1 MISTI
6 RNKTVYEK
14 MLKKFLVAVFW
25 IGVWQL
31 IYLAV
36 QQEILVVSP
45 ARVFQRLL
53 ELSGEE
59 HFWNTVFS
67 SMLRI
72 ISGFVL
78 GMLFGA
84 LLAVLTSINKFIY
97 GIFHPLIS
105 IIKATPVASFIVLAL
120 VWIKSPNVP
129 IFTSFLMVTPI
140 VWANIFNG
148 IKKTDSNL
156 LNMAKLYRFGK
167 LKTVKLIYIPSVMP
181 YFTAACTTGLGF
193 SWKAGIAAEIL
204 ANTPISIGQ
213 NIYDSK
219 IYIETCDLFAWTAV
233 VILMSV
239 ILEFLMVKLMKWLGR
254 KYSVWG

>member
-78 GMLFGA
+78 GMLFGT

-97 GIFHPLIS
+97 EIFH
-105 IIKATPVASFIVLAL
+105 K
-120 VWIKSPNVP
+120 
-129 IFTSFLMVTPI
+129 
-140 VWANIFNG
+140 
-148 IKKTDSNL
+148 
-156 LNMAKLYRFGK
+156 
-167 LKTVKLIYIPSVMP
+167 
-181 YFTAACTTGLGF
+181 
-193 SWKAGIAAEIL
+193 
-204 ANTPISIGQ
+204 
-213 NIYDSK
+213 
-219 IYIETCDLFAWTAV
+219 
-233 VILMSV
+233 
-239 ILEFLMVKLMKWLGR
+239 
-254 KYSVWG
+254 